1 MNFQCAFKNIVDA
14 MSNIRGEVE
23 MDSRQ
28 LYKLKD
34 ATVLVYGD
42 FMVDKYIH
50 GEVNRISPEAPVPVL
65 HVTGKERKFGG
76 AGNVVSNLLA
86 LGVKVRVAGFTGSDE
101 DGMWLT
107 DTFAGMGADTAYIE
121 NIGSLQTVVKTRIT
135 SRNQQFIRLDEEKP
149 ENITSELEARIRNRV
164 FDMLREVDAV
174 ILSDYGKGNVTP
186 GVAQGIIGAC
196 TEREIPVVVDPKGV
210 DYSKYRGATV
220 CKPNEKELAVATG
233 MTLVTDEDVERAGL
247 ELKNQN
253 GIDNLIVSR
262 SEKGIMF
269 LNSHNTRKDF
279 PTKAQEVIDVTGA
292 GDTVVAMI
300 ASTMAI
306 GIDLEDSCKLANMAA
321 AIVCSKFGAASASV
335 QELIDELEKGVKDKT
350 FTLEEVQKKLQDARE
365 QGKSIVFTNGCF
377 DLLHAGHLS
386 SFRQASQYGDI
397 LIAAVN
403 SDASVKRIKGENR
416 PIINEQNRMRMVSAL
431 KYVDYVVLMEDNDP
445 TRLISILKPDVVVKG
460 RDWEG
465 KYMPEREMIE
475 SYGGKMQFIDLEKG
489 LSTTEIIEKV
499 MTCYEK

>member
-1 MNFQCAFKNIVDA
+1 
-14 MSNIRGEVE
+14 

-28 LYKLKD
+28 LYKMKEV
-34 ATVLVYGD
+34 TVMVYGD

-86 LGVKVRVAGFTGSDE
+86 LGVNVRVAGFTGSDE

-107 DTFAGMGADTAYIE
+107 DTFSKLGADTTYIE
-121 NIGSLQTVVKTRIT
+121 NVDGLQTVVKTRIT

-149 ENITSELEARIRNRV
+149 ENITQDMEASIRNRV
-164 FDMLREVDAV
+164 FEMLQDVDAV

-186 GVAQGIIGAC
+186 GVAQGIIDAC
-196 TEREIPVVVDPKGV
+196 IQRKIPVVVDPKGA
-210 DYSKYRGATV
+210 DYSKYKGATV

-233 MTLVTDEDVERAGL
+233 MTLVTDEDVEKAGL
-247 ELKNQN
+247 ILKDQN

-269 LNSHNTRKDF
+269 LSAQNTRKDF

-292 GDTVVAMI
+292 GDTVVSMI

-306 GIDLEDSCKLANMAA
+306 GAELEDSCKLANMAA
-321 AIVCSKFGAASASV
+321 AIVCSKFGAASASLE
-335 QELIDELEKGVKDKT
+335 ELIDAVEQGAKDKT
-350 FTLEEVQKKLQDARE
+350 FTLEEVQKRLQNARE
-365 QGKSIVFTNGCF
+365 QGKTIVFTNGCF

-386 SFRQASQYGDI
+386 SFRQARQYGDI

-403 SDASVKRIKGENR
+403 SDASVKRIKGDNR
-416 PIINEQNRMRMVSAL
+416 PIINEENRIRMVSAL
-431 KYVDYVVLMEDNDP
+431 KYVDYVVLMEENDP
-445 TRLISILKPDVVVKG
+445 TRLISVLKPDVVVKG

-465 KYMPEREMIE
+465 KYMPERETIE

-489 LSTTEIIEKV
+489 LSTTEIIDKM
-499 MTCYEK
+499 MTCYDR

>member
-1 MNFQCAFKNIVDA
+1 
-14 MSNIRGEVE
+14 

-28 LYKLKD
+28 LYKMKEV
-34 ATVLVYGD
+34 TVMVYGD

-101 DGMWLT
+101 DGVWLT
-107 DTFAGMGADTAYIE
+107 DTFSKLGADTTYIE
-121 NIGSLQTVVKTRIT
+121 NVNGLQTVIKTRIT

-149 ENITSELEARIRNRV
+149 ENITQDMEARIQNRV
-164 FDMLREVDAV
+164 FEMLQNVDAV
-174 ILSDYGKGNVTP
+174 ILSDYGKGNVTTD
-186 GVAQGIIGAC
+186 VAQGIIDAC
-196 TEREIPVVVDPKGV
+196 IQRKIPVVVDPKGV
-210 DYSKYRGATV
+210 DYSKYKGATV

-233 MTLVTDEDVERAGL
+233 MTLVTDEDVEKAGL
-247 ELKNQN
+247 TLKDQN

-269 LNSHNTRKDF
+269 LNARNTRKDF

-292 GDTVVAMI
+292 GDTVVSMI

-306 GIDLEDSCKLANMAA
+306 GAELEDSCKLANMAA
-321 AIVCSKFGAASASV
+321 AIVCSKFGAASASLE
-335 QELIDELEKGVKDKT
+335 ELIDAVEQGANDKT
-350 FTLEEVQKKLQDARE
+350 YTLDEVQKRLQDARE
-365 QGKSIVFTNGCF
+365 LGKTVVFTNGCF

-386 SFRQASQYGDI
+386 SFRQARQYGDI

-403 SDASVKRIKGENR
+403 SDASVKRIKGDNR
-416 PIINEQNRMRMVSAL
+416 PIINEEDRMRMVSAL
-431 KYVDYVVLMEDNDP
+431 KYVDYVVLMEENDP
-445 TRLISILKPDVVVKG
+445 TRLISVLKPDVVVKG

-465 KYMPEREMIE
+465 KYMPERETIE
-475 SYGGKMQFIDLEKG
+475 SYGGKMQFIDLEQG
-489 LSTTEIIEKV
+489 LSTTEIIDKV
-499 MTCYEK
+499 MTCYDR

>member
-1 MNFQCAFKNIVDA
+1 
-14 MSNIRGEVE
+14 

-28 LYKLKD
+28 LYKMKEV
-34 ATVLVYGD
+34 TVMVYGD

-86 LGVKVRVAGFTGSDE
+86 LGVNVRVAGFTGSDE

-107 DTFAGMGADTAYIE
+107 DTFSKLGADTTYIE
-121 NIGSLQTVVKTRIT
+121 NVNGLQTVIKTRIT

-149 ENITSELEARIRNRV
+149 ENITQDMEARIRNRV
-164 FDMLREVDAV
+164 FDMLQDVDAV
-174 ILSDYGKGNVTP
+174 ILSDYGKGNVTS
-186 GVAQGIIGAC
+186 GVAQGIINGC
-196 TEREIPVVVDPKGV
+196 IQRQIPVVVDPKGV
-210 DYSKYRGATV
+210 DYSKYKGATV

-233 MTLVTDEDVERAGL
+233 MTLVTDEDVEKAGL
-247 ELKNQN
+247 TLKNQN

-269 LNSHNTRKDF
+269 LSARNTRKDF

-292 GDTVVAMI
+292 GDTVVSMI

-306 GIDLEDSCKLANMAA
+306 GAELEDSCKLANMAA
-321 AIVCSKFGAASASV
+321 AIVCSKFGAASASLE
-335 QELIDELEKGVKDKT
+335 ELINAVEQGAKDKT
-350 FTLEEVQKKLQDARE
+350 YTLEEVQKRLQSARE
-365 QGKSIVFTNGCF
+365 QGKTIVFTNGCF

-386 SFRQASQYGDI
+386 SFRQARQYGDI

-403 SDASVKRIKGENR
+403 SDASVKRIKGDNR
-416 PIINEQNRMRMVSAL
+416 PIIDEENRIRMVSAL
-431 KYVDYVVLMEDNDP
+431 KYVDYVVLMEENDP
-445 TRLISILKPDVVVKG
+445 TRLISVLKPDVVVKG

-465 KYMPEREMIE
+465 KYMPERETLE

-489 LSTTEIIEKV
+489 LSTTEIIDKIQRIMRE
-499 MTCYEK
+499 E